1 MKAASL
7 NTSSG
12 QYGGG
17 PKDVVFVPDL
27 AAYTV
32 SANNSSKIH
41 VMPDLTADCT
51 ITLPTEEAGLYFEF
65 WYGGTA
71 ADAQDWII
79 KTTGNS
85 NYMIGGLVGHDTDNG
100 GDDTAVIDS
109 DNNSNSQL
117 SIFTPIAGTCVKIVC
132 DGVLWYVNGHVI
144 SATDTFLAF
153 ADQ

>member
-1 MKAASL
+1 MRSDVL
-7 NTSSG
+7 NKSSAK
-12 QYGGG
+12 YGGG
-17 PKDVVFVPDL
+17 VQNVVFVID
-27 AAYTV
+27 AATASI
-32 SANNSSKIH
+32 SANDSGKIH

-51 ITLPTEEAGLYFEF
+51 ITLPTEEVGLCYEF

-71 ADAQDWII
+71 ADGQDWII

-109 DNNSNSQL
+109 DNDSNSQL
-117 SIFTPIAGTCVKIVC
+117 SVFTPIAGTCVKLVC
-132 DGVLWYVNGHVI
+132 DGTLWYVNGTVV
-144 SATDTFLAF
+144 SATDTFCAF

>member
-1 MKAASL
+1 MRSDYDNK
-7 NTSSG
+7 SSNK
-12 QYGGG
+12 YGGRVNN
-17 PKDVVFVPDL
+17 VVFVND
-27 AAYTV
+27 AAAI
-32 SANNSSKIH
+32 SIGADDSGKIH
-41 VMPDLTADCT
+41 VIPDLTADCT
-51 ITLPTEEAGLYFEF
+51 FTLPSEEIGLSYEF

-85 NYMIGGLVGHDTDNG
+85 NYMIGGLVCHDTDDG

-117 SIFTPIAGTCVKIVC
+117 TVYTPVAGTLVKLVC
-132 DGVLWYVNGHVI
+132 DGTLWYVNGQVI
-144 SATDTFLAF
+144 SATDTFCAF

>member
-1 MKAASL
+1 MKTASL
-7 NTSSG
+7 NKSSG
-12 QYGGG
+12 EYGGG
-17 PKDVVFVPDL
+17 PREPVFVNDV

-32 SANNSSKIH
+32 SAKDSGKVH

-51 ITLPTEEAGLYFEF
+51 ITLPTEASGLSFEF

-117 SIFTPIAGTCVKIVC
+117 TIYTPIAGTKVELIC
-132 DGVLWYVNGHVI
+132 DGTVWYVNGHVI